1 MSTLRIFIVLS
12 VLSCILFWVYQ
23 IYVLGLINRPNTY
36 SASSSVFLI
45 HVFGLMYL
53 ANLNEKKTIAKK
65 YLPTY
70 HKALIIFCG
79 MLSGTGK
86 IVLFF
91 PMLLNLRF
99 SFFRLPILAAFFL
112 AIVFLLRRSPEEIFR
127 SLSERVNYMQGG
139 TEVLH
144 STFYFLTAHF
154 GFELLPVIFLLAFT
168 FFSVAIKRLDV
179 YYAGVYIIFISFLME
194 FQLFGDN
201 SFSSS
206 VLVVIVFEIFSGV
219 LGNGAWRRTY
229 VFKRFIKPR
238 ESFR

>member
-1 MSTLRIFIVLS
+1 MCWFLISVYSKRYASNLALNKILLFSIVFITALPISFNEYFTSGVLAYDIVSIAKIYIVSLALIFFINMSTLRIFIVLS

-99 SFFRLPILAAFFL
+99 SFFRLPI
-112 AIVFLLRRSPEEIFR
+112 
-127 SLSERVNYMQGG
+127 
-139 TEVLH
+139 
-144 STFYFLTAHF
+144 
-154 GFELLPVIFLLAFT
+154 
-168 FFSVAIKRLDV
+168 
-179 YYAGVYIIFISFLME
+179 
-194 FQLFGDN
+194 
-201 SFSSS
+201 
-206 VLVVIVFEIFSGV
+206 
-219 LGNGAWRRTY
+219 
-229 VFKRFIKPR
+229 KPR